1 MLVSVTKFNRLM
13 RSAFKSQRNHI
24 GDLNAGIEDA
34 LLGMRVVRSFANEEI
49 EKTKMMKM
57 YLRLAKRD

>member
-1 MLVSVTKFNRLM
+1 MKKSLNFDLVKFISELEE
-13 RSAFKSQRNHI
+13 I
-24 GDLNAGIEDA
+24 
-34 LLGMRVVRSFANEEI
+34 EEI

>member
-1 MLVSVTKFNRLM
+1 MKKSLNFDLVKFISEL
-13 RSAFKSQRNHI
+13 
-24 GDLNAGIEDA
+24 EE
-34 LLGMRVVRSFANEEI
+34 NEEI